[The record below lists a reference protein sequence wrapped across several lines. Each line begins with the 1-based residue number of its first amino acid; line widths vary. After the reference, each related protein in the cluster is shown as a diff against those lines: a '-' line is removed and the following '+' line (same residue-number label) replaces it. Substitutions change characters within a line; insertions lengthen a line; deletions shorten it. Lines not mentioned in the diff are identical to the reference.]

1 MRRRLRR
8 RPRATADQA
17 ARLRTLSR
25 HGAAAA
31 NSEKRRIANVPAN
44 FLAEAERRRTELVE
58 KLVDVDDQLAELV
71 LDEKPVTEADLQ
83 AAIRRATVSLKFSPV
98 MMVRPASRLPAPRG
112 QGRPIVDP
120 CARPWIRSRWWPA
133 CAGLGHQEQ
142 GRAASSGWRERLPAR
157 PDRSAQ
163 PCP

>member
-25 HGAAAA
+25 HGAADA

-83 AAIRRATVSLKFSPV
+83 AAIRRATVSRKFSPV
-98 MMVRPASRLPAPRG
+98 MMVRPA
-112 QGRPIVDP
+112 
-120 CARPWIRSRWWPA
+120 
-133 CAGLGHQEQ
+133 
-142 GRAASSGWRERLPAR
+142 
-157 PDRSAQ
+157 
-163 PCP
+163 